1 MVKILFGLLY
11 TVIMFGVYYCFY
23 DKVHEYIDIARLETL
38 ASTNIGLFA
47 SLTGFLIASLPFFVQ
62 VFLKQEYLIDAVDN
76 NLNEIIS
83 ALFVLM
89 AIFIVSV
96 LFLLFTIKNSIYLY
110 VVFSIF
116 LYLYILLCFY
126 MIEIFKILK
135 ELVRDLR
142 YLKREMGESYL

>member
-1 MVKILFGLLY
+1 MVKIIIALLY
-11 TVIMFGVYYCFY
+11 MLTMFGVYYYFS
-23 DKVHEYIDIARLETL
+23 DSVHKYIDIARLETL

-47 SLTGFLIASLPFFVQ
+47 SLTGFLIASLPFLVQ
-62 VFLKQEYLIDAVDN
+62 VFLKQEYLIDAVGN

-96 LFLLFTIKNSIYLY
+96 FFLLFTIKGSIYIY

-116 LYLYILLCFY
+116 LYLYLLLCYY

-135 ELVRDLR
+135 KLVQDLR
-142 YLKREMGESYL
+142 YLKSEMEY

>member
-1 MVKILFGLLY
+1 MVKILNGLLY
-11 TVIMFGVYYCFY
+11 TVIMFGVYYYFT
-23 DKVHEYIDIARLETL
+23 DTVHKYIDIIRLETL

-47 SLTGFLIASLPFFVQ
+47 SLTGFLIASLPFFLQ
-62 VFLKQEYLIDAVDN
+62 VFLKQEYLIDAVGN

-89 AIFIVSV
+89 AIFISSV
-96 LFLLFTIKNSIYLY
+96 LFLLFKIENSIYIY
-110 VVFSIF
+110 IVFSIF
-116 LYLYILLCFY
+116 LYLYFLLCYY

-142 YLKREMGESYL
+142 YLKREMGE

>member
-1 MVKILFGLLY
+1 MVKILSGLLY
-11 TVIMFGVYYCFY
+11 TVIMFGVYYCFA
-23 DKVHEYIDIARLETL
+23 DTVQKYIDITRLETL

-62 VFLKQEYLIDAVDN
+62 VFLKQEYLINAVGN

-89 AIFIVSV
+89 AIFISSV
-96 LFLLFTIKNSIYLY
+96 LFLLFKIENSIYIY
-110 VVFSIF
+110 IVFSIF
-116 LYLYILLCFY
+116 FYLYFLLCYY

-142 YLKREMGESYL
+142 YLKREMKE

>member
-1 MVKILFGLLY
+1 MVKIIIALLY
-11 TVIMFGVYYCFY
+11 MLTMFGVYYYFS
-23 DKVHEYIDIARLETL
+23 DSVHQYIDIARLETL

-47 SLTGFLIASLPFFVQ
+47 SLTGFLIASLPFLVQ
-62 VFLKQEYLIDAVDN
+62 VFLKQEYLIDAVGN

-96 LFLLFTIKNSIYLY
+96 FFLLFTIKGSIYIY

-116 LYLYILLCFY
+116 LYLYLLLCYY

-135 ELVRDLR
+135 KLVQDLR
-142 YLKREMGESYL
+142 YLKSEMEY

>member
-1 MVKILFGLLY
+1 
-11 TVIMFGVYYCFY
+11 MFGVYYY
-23 DKVHEYIDIARLETL
+23 YSETIHKYIDVARLEAL
-38 ASTNIGLFA
+38 ATTNIGLFA

-62 VFLKQEYLIDAVDN
+62 VFLKQEHLIDAVNN

-89 AIFIVSV
+89 AIFISSV
-96 LFLLFTIKNSIYLY
+96 LFLLFRIENNIYAY
-110 VVFSIF
+110 IVFSIF
-116 LYLYILLCFY
+116 LYLYFLLCYY

-142 YLKREMGESYL
+142 YLKREMEE

>member
-1 MVKILFGLLY
+1 MVKILGGLLY
-11 TVIMFGVYYCFY
+11 TVIMFGVYYYFA
-23 DKVHEYIDIARLETL
+23 DTVHKYIDITRLETL

-62 VFLKQEYLIDAVDN
+62 VFLKQEYLIDAVGN

-89 AIFIVSV
+89 AIFISSV
-96 LFLLFTIKNSIYLY
+96 LFLLFKIENSIYTY
-110 VVFSIF
+110 IVFSVF
-116 LYLYILLCFY
+116 LYLYFLLCY
-126 MIEIFKILK
+126 YIIEIFKILK

-142 YLKREMGESYL
+142 YLKREMEEE